1 MKKEVVVVQCS
12 ACDSQFVKEDMRWH
26 RGDAIP
32 HCPNCHEHDMIFFSH
47 FGYVGVEVDEND

>member
-12 ACDSQFVKEDMRWH
+12 ACDSQFIKEDMRWH
-26 RGDAIP
+26 RGDCVP

-47 FGYVGVEVDEND
+47 IKEDAK